1 MGKLSKNTIQQLFNK
16 YDKNKNGVIEKGE
29 LTECF
34 KEIIGSIEE
43 MSPEELEKIVNEG
56 MKNFDENAN
65 GVLSDI
71 LSSECLVAVGL
82 VISIPCPLPISIK
95 ASPNMVVCEFTF
107 IVSGTSIFLFLIL
120 TGMQV

>member
-43 MSPEELEKIVNEG
+43 MSPEELEKIVTKLEAEL
-56 MKNFDENAN
+56 KEIDEEIINKIN
-65 GVLSDI
+65 S
-71 LSSECLVAVGL
+71 
-82 VISIPCPLPISIK
+82 
-95 ASPNMVVCEFTF
+95 
-107 IVSGTSIFLFLIL
+107 FLEEKK
-120 TGMQV
+120 TGDD